1 MSNIKT
7 ERSYYPNGQLRWEGS
22 FDNGKPV
29 GTNRQW
35 HENGVLSSD
44 CSYKDGLEHGIAKQ
58 WNNEGKLLGEYKMD
72 HGTGVRKNWYENG
85 QLHGETS
92 FVKGQF
98 CGRFRIWFE
107 DGDFIGSEFYIRN
120 RKISKKKYDEACKSD
135 PTLPRYE
142 DKDPKT
148 KLKLPSTK
156 YQKRKTAVSEKERKK
171 HEEFIA
177 KFRAQANQAEAR
189 EWLSKNENRNIGEMA
204 PEESRETIEEG
215 YKAGAIKITV
225 VEIQDESTNCLIVE
239 LPQKET
245 KRRRVFEWNN
255 ELAQN
260 SGFDPN
266 DYWGQNELFVFF
278 A

>member
-7 ERSYYPNGQLRWEGS
+7 ERSYYPNGQLCGEIS
-22 FDNGKPV
+22 LDNGKLV
-29 GTNRQW
+29 GTNRHW
-35 HENGVLSSD
+35 HENGVLSSE
-44 CSYKDGLEHGIAKQ
+44 CSYEDGLQHGVAKQ
-58 WNNEGKLLGEYKMD
+58 WNKEGKLLGEYKMD
-72 HGTGVRKNWYENG
+72 HGTGVSKKWYENG
-85 QLHGETS
+85 QLANEAT

-98 CGRFRIWFE
+98 CGRFRVWFE
-107 DGDFIGSEFYIRN
+107 DGDFVASEFYIRN
-120 RKISKKKYDEACKSD
+120 RKVSKKKYGEACKNDS
-135 PTLPRYE
+135 TLPCYE

-156 YQKRKTAVSEKERKK
+156 YQKRKTPISEKERKK
-171 HEEFIA
+171 HDEFIA

-189 EWLSKNENRNIGEMA
+189 EWLTKNENHNIGEMA

-215 YKAGAIKITV
+215 YKAGATKITA
-225 VEIQDESTNCLIVE
+225 VEIQEESTNCLIVE

-260 SGFDPN
+260 SGFDP
-266 DYWGQNELFVFF
+266 DDDWGQNELFVFF
-278 A
+278 T